1 MKEVSCRVFEIF
13 FGPLAAKKLPAE
25 TLVDGTDLSLAT
37 LRDKHER
44 IDWAVF
50 VAVMRNVRESFTD
63 DELVEMGRMHLR
75 TPMTR
80 FASVIARL
88 LFSPMEF
95 YEWVFTKS
103 GVGVQLF
110 SHVEPS
116 SRPVS
121 PTQLELSL
129 SLPDGYEMCW
139 EFFTITKGNLTEMP
153 RLLGYPE
160 AKVELERTTRGARY
174 HVTVPQGASI
184 LTRLRRALLWPFT
197 ARAAA
202 GELKAAHEELQQ
214 RYGELEAAQ
223 KTLDYQATKLRT
235 AHAVSQLV
243 HGDIDLDRTLNA
255 IARALVE
262 EAGFA
267 ACEVEIAT
275 VVDGITVKRLVQQ
288 GTVPPGV
295 AMLERPCKAGTKL
308 GFVRVHPRADA
319 DRAEREE
326 LLAFIEPTIAMAVD
340 NAISYLVVEEYRRGL
355 EKRVEERTA
364 ELSQARDELAATVQH
379 LEEAREVRERIFANV
394 NHDLRTP
401 LSLILLAVSDAR
413 VRQKSNEP
421 TTTRALAAIEHGARQ
436 LLRMVD
442 ELLLLAEGREGD
454 IKLWM
459 APCDLTEIVG
469 QLVNA
474 WKPAARTGGIE
485 LGFETETDGHA
496 VVRGDRDAIERIVT
510 NLLSNALK
518 FTPKGGRV
526 QVRVAATAQHAFFE
540 VRDTGIGI
548 DAELRKRLFGRF
560 ERGRRSVN
568 GKVAGSGLGLSLV
581 KELVTGHGGTVDAES
596 LSDGGTLF
604 RVVLP
609 LAASD
614 APAAASR
621 ARVSLGPEDYGLAT
635 APIANRELYE
645 PFSETPTATLLLAED
660 DPGLRERIALM
671 LSEEYRV
678 IAAADGLSALKLAEL
693 HRPDLLVT
701 DISMP
706 GMDGVELTRQFRAL
720 AGSRVAPVLLLT
732 AAGGI
737 GERLS
742 GFEAGAVDYILKPFE
757 PAELR
762 ARIRSQLALRT
773 LALQLLESEK
783 LAALGTLSAGLAHEM
798 RNPANGIV
806 NAIDPLRAVLPADA
820 IAPGTD
826 AAELLLVI
834 EQCSEQIGNLSRQ
847 LLGFRRGAALEKQSI
862 TLEHLLRR
870 VKATAQPALQGVEL
884 RERLEYA
891 GPVSCAEPLIAQV
904 LTNLLDN
911 AAYAAGRGG
920 WVEVRSKQ
928 APDRVILEFEDSG
941 PGVPT
946 EMRERIFEPFFTTKP
961 PGAGNGLGLSTA
973 REIVLQHGGSL
984 GIHEAGGR
992 TVFRV
997 ELPIAG

>member
-1 MKEVSCRVFEIF
+1 MESLLEGSGVSLETIRTKE
-13 FGPLAAKKLPAE
+13 
-25 TLVDGTDLSLAT
+25 
-37 LRDKHER
+37 ER
-44 IDWAVF
+44 IDWPNF
-50 VAVMRNVRESFTD
+50 VEAMRNLRRWFTD
-63 DELVEMGRMHLR
+63 DDLIEIGRSLLR
-75 TPMTR
+75 TPATR

-95 YEWVFTKS
+95 YAWTFKPGSGLGNQWFTC
-103 GVGVQLF
+103 
-110 SHVEPS
+110 VEPS
-116 SRPVS
+116 LKMLSA
-121 PTQLELSL
+121 TELELTLRVPEGFEPCS
-129 SLPDGYEMCW
+129 
-139 EFFTITKGNLTEMP
+139 EFFIITRGNFIEMP
-153 RLLGYPE
+153 ALLGYPP
-160 AKVELERTTRGARY
+160 AKVELERTSRGARY
-174 HVTVPQGASI
+174 HVTVPHGASL
-184 LTRLRRALLWPFT
+184 LTRFRRALLWPFT

-202 GELKAAHEELQQ
+202 GELKAAHEELQW
-214 RYGELEAAQ
+214 RYEQLEAAQ
-223 KTLDYQATKLRT
+223 QKLDYQATKLRT

-308 GFVRVHPRADA
+308 GFVRVHPRADS

-364 ELSQARDELAATVQH
+364 ELAQARDELAATVQH

-474 WKPAARTGGIE
+474 WKPAARTGGID
-485 LGFETETDGHA
+485 LGFETDGHA

-609 LAASD
+609 LVASD

-635 APIANRELYE
+635 APIGNRELYE
-645 PFSETPTATLLLAED
+645 PFAETPTATLLLAED

>member
-13 FGPLAAKKLPAE
+13 YGPLAAKKLPAE
-25 TLVDGTDLSLAT
+25 TLVEGAEVSLAT
-37 LRDKHER
+37 LHDKNER
-44 IDWAVF
+44 IDWATF
-50 VAVMRNVRESFTD
+50 VDVMRNVRRAFTD

-110 SHVEPS
+110 SHLEPS
-116 SRPVS
+116 SRRLS
-121 PTQLELSL
+121 PTELELSL
-129 SLPDGYEMCW
+129 TLPEGYEMCW

-160 AKVELERTTRGARY
+160 ARVELERVARGAFYR
-174 HVTVPQGASI
+174 VKVPQGASL

-202 GELKAAHEELQQ
+202 GELKEAHEELQDRFEQ
-214 RYGELEAAQ
+214 LEAARQ
-223 KTLDYQATKLRT
+223 TLDRQATKLRT
-235 AHAVSQLV
+235 AHAVSQLI
-243 HGDIDLDRTLNA
+243 HGDIELDRTLNA
-255 IARALVE
+255 IARALVD

-267 ACEVEIAT
+267 ASEVAIDT
-275 VVDGITVKRLVQQ
+275 QVDGVTVKRLVKL
-288 GTVPPGV
+288 GTPPAG
-295 AMLERPCKAGTKL
+295 AEALERPCTKL
-308 GFVRVHPRADA
+308 GHLRVHPRADA

-326 LLAFIEPTIAMAVD
+326 LLAFIEPTISMAID

-355 EKRVEERTA
+355 ERRVEERTA

-379 LEEAREVRERIFANV
+379 LEEAREARERIFANV

-413 VRQKSNEP
+413 ARQKSDADP
-421 TTTRALAAIEHGARQ
+421 TTARALAAIEQGARQ

-459 APCDLTEIVG
+459 APCDLSEIVR
-469 QLVNA
+469 QLVHA

-485 LGFETETDGHA
+485 LELETEGRCT
-496 VVRGDRDAIERIVT
+496 VRADRDAIERVVT

-526 QVRVAATAQHAFFE
+526 DVRVAATTQQAFFE

-581 KELVTGHGGTVDAES
+581 KELVMGHGGNVDAES
-596 LSDGGTLF
+596 LSNGGTLF

-614 APAAASR
+614 APPAASR
-621 ARVSLGPEDYGLAT
+621 LRVSLGPEDYGLAT
-635 APIANRELYE
+635 EPAATKNVYE
-645 PFSETPTATLLLAED
+645 PAETPTATLLLAED
-660 DPGLRERIALM
+660 DPGLRERIANM
-671 LSEEYRV
+671 LSDEYRV

-737 GERLS
+737 GDRLS

-762 ARIRSQLALRT
+762 ARIRSQLALRA
-773 LALQLLESEK
+773 LALQLLDSEK

-806 NAIDPLRAVLPADA
+806 NAVEPLRAVLPPDA

-847 LLGFRRGAALEKQSI
+847 LLGFRRGAALDKQSI

-870 VKATAQPALQGVEL
+870 VKATAQPALEGVEL
-884 RERLEYA
+884 RERLEYC

-946 EMRERIFEPFFTTKP
+946 DLRERIFDPFFTTKP

-984 GIHEAGGR
+984 GIAETGGR